1 VTDADPGDDPH
12 SEVVVS
18 GHPTDIGMG
27 NGVGGVAPMACQA
40 IQGAVSFAFPET
52 YGDDPIGICEAAGQE
67 SAHAFGLD
75 HELLCSDIMTYQFCG
90 AKSFVNEDSEC
101 GEFQARPCAC
111 GGEVQNSH
119 EYLLEV
125 LGAAAPLSDPPVVTI
140 TRPNEAGQEVEP
152 GFRVTADVTDPDGTI
167 IRVELHID
175 GELVGSRFEEP
186 WAIDAPDD
194 LALGP
199 HDVEVIA
206 FDDTNAEGTSTVS
219 VMVVEDDGDGGGRR
233 SRGCSTGGAP
243 SGGLAAV
250 LLLFALA
257 LKRRRGQ

>member
-1 VTDADPGDDPH
+1 
-12 SEVVVS
+12 
-18 GHPTDIGMG
+18 
-27 NGVGGVAPMACQA
+27 
-40 IQGAVSFAFPET
+40 
-52 YGDDPIGICEAAGQE
+52 
-67 SAHAFGLD
+67 
-75 HELLCSDIMTYQFCG
+75 
-90 AKSFVNEDSEC
+90 
-101 GEFQARPCAC
+101 
-111 GGEVQNSH
+111 
-119 EYLLEV
+119 
-125 LGAAAPLSDPPVVTI
+125 
-140 TRPNEAGQEVEP
+140 
-152 GFRVTADVTDPDGTI
+152 VTADVTDPDGTI

-219 VMVVEDDGDGGGRR
+219 VMVVEDDGGGGGRR

-243 SGGLAAV
+243 TSGFAAG

-257 LKRRRGQ
+257 LKRRRG